1 MFQILKRNPTA
12 GVFAVLMHI
21 AIIAFLI
28 VGVDWLEKPKQPKS
42 NVEVVQARV
51 LDASR
56 VAAEV
61 EKLKQADIKRKEER
75 ASVRRQEEERLAELK
90 RQQQAEQERIA
101 SLEQKR
107 VAAEEKRKAEEQKR
121 AVAEQQRKAE
131 EQWLREAEVKRKAE
145 EQKRLAAEKK
155 RKAEEQKKREAEAK
169 RKEVYGTTGPRMM
182 VRFFGGWEFDDN
194 DLRSRAPAFA
204 GYEKGVPMGGTLYP
218 VADSKN
224 PAFLVAALKD
234 PLSGNLD
241 RIQIVKVWQQI
252 GHSYEQVYDVV
263 WSDDRKVGAD
273 GKVPAVGNTVD
284 IKTATYDNSIGDSQL
299 SAVWTDPD
307 FDPTQHAAYY
317 VRVLEI
323 PTPRWSTYDA
333 VALGIDP
340 PSSVPATLQERAWSS
355 SIWYTPSDEIMEM
368 AKR

>member
-51 LDASR
+51 IDASR

-107 VAAEEKRKAEEQKR
+107 VAAEKKRKAEEQKR
-121 AVAEQQRKAE
+121 AAAEQQRKAE
-131 EQWLREAEVKRKAE
+131 EQRLREAEVKRKAE

-169 RKEVYGTTGPRMM
+169 RIAAEKKRKAEEQKKREAEARRKAEEKERKEAEARRQAELEKKRRAEAARKAREAEMQAAIEAENNAREIDRYMIQIRQRVDRSW
-182 VRFFGGWEFDDN
+182 VRPAGIGEGLKCR
-194 DLRSRAPAFA
+194 LRVRLAP
-204 GYEKGVPMGGTLYP
+204 GGTVIAVSVLE
-218 VADSKN
+218 S
-224 PAFLVAALKD
+224 
-234 PLSGNLD
+234 SGNGAFD
-241 RIQIVKVWQQI
+241 RAAT
-252 GHSYEQVYDVV
+252 SAVY
-263 WSDDRKVGAD
+263 KAEPLP
-273 GKVPAVGNTVD
+273 VPAGALFESFRD
-284 IKTATYDNSIGDSQL
+284 INF
-299 SAVWTDPD
+299 V
-307 FDPTQHAAYY
+307 FDPN
-317 VRVLEI
+317 
-323 PTPRWSTYDA
+323 
-333 VALGIDP
+333 
-340 PSSVPATLQERAWSS
+340 
-355 SIWYTPSDEIMEM
+355 
-368 AKR
+368 K